1 MDLRGKLTAEEA
13 ERALLLLS
21 HQPFI
26 LSDAIQTGVAYSWYE
41 VDDER
46 IEPPLIFRRD
56 QWRDQWDKISD
67 FNGRLRA
74 LYDDILDELAARFPG
89 GSMLDV
95 ACNNGYFPIG
105 AELRGMRGTGLDMRD
120 FTATF
125 DLLNKALGTQA
136 TFLARSYD
144 SRTHKLPIAD
154 RFDICVASAIT
165 CHLPDP
171 LYFLAELA
179 RVADKAILFFGQV
192 VNTDALLVS
201 YFPPHPSLSGL
212 TDFPHSFN
220 DNTRF
225 SMGMFKESMR
235 LCGFSTVIEIPWR
248 PTWPPGVFE
257 QRHSDLETELNEGS
271 RHVVLLATR

>member
-1 MDLRGKLTAEEA
+1 
-13 ERALLLLS
+13 
-21 HQPFI
+21 
-26 LSDAIQTGVAYSWYE
+26 
-41 VDDER
+41 
-46 IEPPLIFRRD
+46 
-56 QWRDQWDKISD
+56 
-67 FNGRLRA
+67 
-74 LYDDILDELAARFPG
+74 
-89 GSMLDV
+89 MLDV

-105 AELRGMRGTGLDMRD
+105 AGVARHARDWLGHED

-154 RFDICVASAIT
+154 EFICVASAIT

-179 RVADKAILFFGQV
+179 RVADKAILFFGRV
-192 VNTDALLVS
+192 VNTDALLVG

-212 TDFPHSFN
+212 TDFRSFN

-235 LCGFSTVIEIPWR
+235 LCG
-248 PTWPPGVFE
+248 
-257 QRHSDLETELNEGS
+257 
-271 RHVVLLATR
+271 LAP